1 MQENGRHVCMRGNR
15 MIQQKKLQ
23 LEYCCLQG
31 FYWMLYCVGVGYLNA
46 YLTGVGLRPGTVGVI
61 SAVCGTLATVVQPF
75 LGKLADRSQRYG
87 WKMQLQVLLVLCMG
101 CYLLLK
107 LFRGPVLSGIVC
119 GLIFLILN
127 VMMPFV
133 SGVGFYYEKAGIVV
147 NFGAARGF
155 GSLFYSV
162 ISYLLGFWVADFGV
176 GCISTA
182 GILVTLCCFLTASVM
197 PYLGIGAENGQEE
210 LCPEKERWG
219 DFFRTY
225 PRFTGML
232 VGFVFLMLFH
242 SMTNTYMLQIV
253 ENVGGGTA
261 EMGIVLALAGV
272 LELPVMFAF
281 SPLVKRISSYHLLL
295 LAGVGFIGKSILYL
309 TAGSVLMIYAAQI
322 LQLISYALF
331 ASVSV
336 YYANEVMDQKNK
348 LRGQAL
354 VGSSVTIGSVI
365 GNLLG
370 GMLIQG
376 FGIYMA
382 LVAGVV
388 AAVIGAVIV
397 FLMKQPVA
405 ASVK

>member
-1 MQENGRHVCMRGNR
+1 MANYRGFGRNIREGRSGTFWQTIMMTAAGYTLIFIYIFFLIFVLGE
-15 MIQQKKLQ
+15 IVKKFAGVEASRKLVHI
-23 LEYCCLQG
+23 
-31 FYWMLYCVGVGYLNA
+31 MLFGVWVLIDVFLKN
-46 YLTGVGLRPGTVGVI
+46 TVHQI
-61 SAVCGTLATVVQPF
+61 II
-75 LGKLADRSQRYG
+75 
-87 WKMQLQVLLVLCMG
+87 
-101 CYLLLK
+101 
-107 LFRGPVLSGIVC
+107 PV
-119 GLIFLILN
+119 IFLILN

-336 YYANEVMDQKNK
+336 YYANEVMDQRNK

-354 VGSSVTIGSVI
+354 VGSAVTIGSVI
-365 GNLLG
+365 GNLMG
-370 GMLIQG
+370 GMMIQR